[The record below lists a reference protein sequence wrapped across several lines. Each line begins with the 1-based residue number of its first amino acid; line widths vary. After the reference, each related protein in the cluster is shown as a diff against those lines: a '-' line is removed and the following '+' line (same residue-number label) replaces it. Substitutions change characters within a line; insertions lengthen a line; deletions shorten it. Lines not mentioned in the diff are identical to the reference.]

1 METLEAKLAQHLDG
15 LAHDLLFQVFLN
27 VHKAYDSLE
36 RERCLE
42 LLMEY
47 EMGPNLARI
56 LEN

>member
-36 RERCLE
+36 RER
-42 LLMEY
+42 
-47 EMGPNLARI
+47 
-56 LEN
+56 